1 MLTQGCKPPLTWS
14 DLHGNFASLASFFGL
29 KMETIDRFFHPPN
42 QSFFLF
48 GPRGTGKSTLVKR
61 TFEQALY
68 LDLLDPEVFRIYS
81 ANPERLRERLL
92 AQPNVAT
99 VVIDEIQKIPQLL
112 SLVHSLVEQN
122 KRWQFVL
129 TGSSGRKL
137 KRTGIDLLAGRALLC
152 RLHPFMAAELGR
164 RFSLE
169 AALVAGLLPVVI
181 DSDEPA
187 QVLKAYAALYLRE
200 EVQMEGLVRNIGNFS
215 RFLEAVSFSH
225 ASLVNVTNI
234 ARECQIE
241 RKVVEGYLNVLEDL
255 MLGYRVEIFSKRAQR
270 ALVSHPKFYLF
281 DAGVFRSLR
290 PQGPLDNPQEIGGQA
305 LEGLVAQHLRS
316 WIDYSNSDFTL
327 HFWRTRSGVEVDF
340 IVYGSEGIIAI
351 EVKNSSRIQ
360 PQEIKS
366 LRSFREDYPKAKVY
380 LLYRGKER
388 LMKDGIHCIP
398 CDEFLSALRPGELF

>member
-1 MLTQGCKPPLTWS
+1 
-14 DLHGNFASLASFFGL
+14 
-29 KMETIDRFFHPPN
+29 METIDRFFHPPN

-61 TFEQALY
+61 AFKEALY

-92 AQPNVAT
+92 AEPNVAT

-112 SLVHSLVEQN
+112 SLVHSLVEQG
-122 KRWQFVL
+122 KKWHFVL
-129 TGSSGRKL
+129 TGSSARKL
-137 KRTGIDLLAGRALLC
+137 RRTGIDLLAGRALLC
-152 RLHPFMAAELGR
+152 RLHPFMAAEFGR
-164 RFSLE
+164 RFSLD
-169 AALVAGLLPVVI
+169 AALGQGLLPVVI
-181 DSDEPA
+181 DSDSSE
-187 QVLKAYAALYLRE
+187 QVLKTYAALYLRE

-225 ASLVNVTNI
+225 ASLLNVTNI
-234 ARECQIE
+234 ARECQVE
-241 RKVVEGYLNVLEDL
+241 RKVVEGYLSILEDL
-255 MLGYRVEIFSKRAQR
+255 MLGHRVGIFSKRAQR
-270 ALVSHPKFYLF
+270 ALVSHSKFYLF

-290 PQGPLDNPQEIGGQA
+290 PRGPLDRPQEIDGQA
-305 LEGLVAQHLRS
+305 LEGLVAQHLRA

-340 IVYGSEGIIAI
+340 IVYGSEGIFAI
-351 EVKNSSRIQ
+351 EVKNSLRLQ
-360 PQEIKS
+360 PQDIKS
-366 LRSFREDYPKAKVY
+366 LRSFKEDYPKSKAY

-398 CDEFLSALRPGELF
+398 CAEFLEALRPGELF

>member
-1 MLTQGCKPPLTWS
+1 
-14 DLHGNFASLASFFGL
+14 
-29 KMETIDRFFHPPN
+29 METIRRFFQPPN

-61 TFEQALY
+61 RFEQALY

-81 ANPERLRERLL
+81 AHPERLRERLL
-92 AQPNVAT
+92 AEPNVAT

-112 SLVHSLVEQN
+112 SLVHSLVEQ
-122 KRWQFVL
+122 KKKWQFVL
-129 TGSSGRKL
+129 TGSSARKL
-137 KRTGIDLLAGRALLC
+137 KRTGVDLLAGRALLC

-169 AALVAGLLPVVI
+169 AALGAGLLPIVI
-181 DSDEPA
+181 DSDDPA
-187 QVLKAYAALYLRE
+187 QVLKTYAALYLRE
-200 EVQMEGLVRNIGNFS
+200 EVQMEGLVRNVGNFS

-225 ASLVNVTNI
+225 ASLINVTNI

-241 RKVVEGYLNVLEDL
+241 RKVVEGYLNILEDL

-340 IVYGSEGIIAI
+340 IVYGSEGIVAI

-366 LRSFREDYPKAKVY
+366 LRSFREDYPKAKLY

>member
-1 MLTQGCKPPLTWS
+1 
-14 DLHGNFASLASFFGL
+14 
-29 KMETIDRFFHPPN
+29 METIDRFFQPPN
-42 QSFFLF
+42 RSFFLF

-61 TFEQALY
+61 AFEQALY

-92 AQPNVAT
+92 AEPNVTT
-99 VVIDEIQKIPQLL
+99 VVIDEIQKIPELL
-112 SLVHSLVEQN
+112 SLVHSLVEQ
-122 KRWQFVL
+122 KKKWQFVL
-129 TGSSGRKL
+129 TGSSARKL

-152 RLHPFMAAELGR
+152 HLHPFMAAELER
-164 RFSLE
+164 RFALD
-169 AALVAGLLPVVI
+169 AALSMGLLPIVI
-181 DSDEPA
+181 DSDDPG
-187 QVLKAYAALYLRE
+187 QVLKTYAALYLRE

-241 RKVVEGYLNVLEDL
+241 RKVVEGYLSILEDL
-255 MLGYRVEIFSKRAQR
+255 MLGYRVGIFSKRAQR

-290 PQGPLDNPQEIGGQA
+290 PQGPLDSPQEIDGQA
-305 LEGLVAQHLRS
+305 LEGLLAQHLRA
-316 WIDYSNSDFTL
+316 WIDYSNSDFKL

-340 IVYGSEGIIAI
+340 IVYGSEGIFAI
-351 EVKNSSRIQ
+351 EVKNSLRIL
-360 PQEIKS
+360 PQDIKS
-366 LRSFREDYPKAKVY
+366 LRSFIEDYPKAKAY

-398 CDEFLSALRPGELF
+398 CDEFLRDLRPGKLF

>member
-1 MLTQGCKPPLTWS
+1 
-14 DLHGNFASLASFFGL
+14 
-29 KMETIDRFFHPPN
+29 METIDRFFRPPR

-61 TFEQALY
+61 AFKQALY

-92 AQPNVAT
+92 AEPDVAT

-112 SLVHSLVEQN
+112 SLVHSLVEQ
-122 KRWQFVL
+122 KRKWHFVL
-129 TGSSGRKL
+129 TGSSARKL

-164 RFSLE
+164 RFSFD
-169 AALVAGLLPVVI
+169 AALSQGLLPIVV
-181 DSDEPA
+181 DSDNPGE
-187 QVLKAYAALYLRE
+187 VLKTYAALYLRE

-215 RFLEAVSFSH
+215 RFLETVSFSH
-225 ASLVNVTNI
+225 ASLLNVTNI
-234 ARECQIE
+234 ARESQIE
-241 RKVVEGYLNVLEDL
+241 RKVVEGYLSILEDL
-255 MLGYRVEIFSKRAQR
+255 MLGYRIGIFSKRAQR
-270 ALVSHPKFYLF
+270 ALVAHSKFYLF

-290 PQGPLDNPQEIGGQA
+290 PRGPLDSPQEIDGQA
-305 LEGLVAQHLRS
+305 LEGLVAQHLRA
-316 WIDYSNSDFTL
+316 WIDYSSRDFTL
-327 HFWRTRSGVEVDF
+327 YFWRTRSGVEVDF
-340 IVYGSEGIIAI
+340 IVYGSEGIFAI

-360 PQEIKS
+360 PQDLKN
-366 LRSFREDYPKAKVY
+366 LRSFQEDYPKGKAY

-398 CDEFLSALRPGELF
+398 CAEFLSALHPGKLF